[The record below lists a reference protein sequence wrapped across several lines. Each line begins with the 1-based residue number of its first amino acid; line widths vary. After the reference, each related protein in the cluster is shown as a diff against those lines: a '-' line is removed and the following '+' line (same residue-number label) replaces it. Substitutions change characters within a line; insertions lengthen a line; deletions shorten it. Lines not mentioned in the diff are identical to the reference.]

1 MNEPSTWY
9 VYIVQCADRSLYTG
23 VTTDLLRRVDEH
35 NNRPSGARYTRARRP
50 VRLVYFES
58 SDSRA
63 CACQREHALKRL
75 TPAGKRQLISAA
87 ARDCQQV
94 LQGIYPDTMLLSA
107 LED

>member
-1 MNEPSTWY
+1 MNESSSWY

-35 NNRPSGARYTRARRP
+35 NSRPRGARYTRARRP

-63 CACQREHALKRL
+63 CACKREHALKRL
-75 TPAGKRQLISAA
+75 SPASKRQLINVA

-94 LQGIYPDTMLLSA
+94 LQGIYPDTSLLSA